1 MRAYLWLSHTKMTLQ
16 LEIASALS
24 LKTRDRAELFVANS
38 YITLTTI
45 SAMQPMMRRTMPTF
59 M

>member
-1 MRAYLWLSHTKMTLQ
+1 MTLQ
-16 LEIASALS
+16 LKIASALS
-24 LKTRDRAELFVANS
+24 LKTRDRAELFVASS

-45 SAMQPMMRRTMPTF
+45 SAMQPMTKRTIPTF